1 MTSAKLIPELYVSS
15 YKTSISFYQDVL
27 GFCILYNRPTEYF
40 AMLERQGAQIM
51 IEELGHD
58 RNWISAELSPPFG
71 RGVNFQI
78 ETTSAQDLYDN
89 IKASNASI
97 FLELEE
103 KWYDT
108 DIGATGNKQFIVQDP
123 DGYLLRFFEDLGVK
137 QK

>member
-1 MTSAKLIPELYVSS
+1 MSAPKLIPELYVTS
-15 YKTSISFYQDVL
+15 YKKSLDFYTNAL
-27 GFCILYNRPTEYF
+27 GFKVLYAREQEYF
-40 AMLERQGAQIM
+40 AMLEREGVQIM
-51 IEELGHD
+51 IEELGHS
-58 RNWISAELSPPFG
+58 RNWITAELTPPFG

-78 ETTSAQDLYDN
+78 ETSNVQKLYETAQ
-89 IKASNASI
+89 ASDAPI

-137 QK
+137 KQ